1 MFVDPIITIY
11 TQVYNTKEN
20 DLKQCIESVLN
31 QTYTNFEYFIF
42 DNGCTD
48 GSSEILKEYAAKDAR
63 IHLTAIPENVLSF
76 HIFDVIQHMTGEYV
90 TILDSDDWWEP
101 NYLESLLEF
110 AERNQLDIACTGT
123 LFHYEAT
130 GATST
135 RAVSQPLILDQRYYA
150 IAFPQYHVFF
160 RPMWGKLIRFS
171 YVKEE
176 IQKVVQ
182 YGSDTL
188 YNFYWLKQSNRM
200 GIDSS
205 ILHHY
210 RVHKQSMSYQYNP
223 ERFQADVDLYEDA
236 VNFLKPY
243 GPISVQNQ
251 QFLYII
257 FSNAVID
264 TIQVIQNSNL
274 TPQEKLSE
282 YARIAMHPITQA
294 AYACQ
299 VQYCENSK
307 KMLLQFV
314 CQNGLQ
320 CKEKQESFHQAMQ
333 ILLPKCG
340 SAVTNISLPVFLSN
354 TIQPYFLVD
363 DREHV
368 VSKLV
373 ALLPQIQ
380 QIGKFELGRCLQTL
394 AKGKVFLSDIEDIRF
409 AKSYGKVYMMLW
421 QEKYMDALD
430 EMTGLL
436 LENQVQTVKEIFLD
450 VYVKLAA
457 LQNVENA
464 FIFGKIQMAQ
474 YYATQ
479 KQFQETKEIYQEL
492 VEFGLSDLDEV
503 KNIRLQLEKRNLT

>member
-1 MFVDPIITIY
+1 MNDKIRISIY
-11 TQVYNTKEN
+11 TQVYNTKEEY
-20 DLKQCIESVLN
+20 LRYCIESVLK
-31 QTYTNFEYFIF
+31 QTHKNFEYFIF

-48 GSSEILKEYAAKDAR
+48 GSSEILKEYATKDSR
-63 IHLTAIPENVLSF
+63 IHLTAISENMLSF
-76 HIFDVIQHMTGEYV
+76 QIFDVIQYMTGEYV

-110 AERNQLDIACTGT
+110 AERNRLDIACTGT

-130 GATST
+130 GATGA
-135 RAVSQPLILDQRYYA
+135 RAVSQPMILEQQHYA

-160 RPMWGKLIRFS
+160 RTVWGKLIRFS
-171 YVKEE
+171 YMQEE

-188 YNFYWLKQSNRM
+188 YAFHWLKQANRM

-210 RVHKQSMSYQYNP
+210 RVHKQSISYQYSP

-236 VNFLKPY
+236 VNFLKLY
-243 GPISVQNQ
+243 GPISAQNQ
-251 QFLYII
+251 QFLYGVFAFAI
-257 FSNAVID
+257 ID

-274 TPQEKLSE
+274 TPKEKLDE
-282 YARIAMHPITQA
+282 YAIIATNPITQG
-294 AYACQ
+294 AYACKTDPCQ
-299 VQYCENSK
+299 KSRK
-307 KMLLQFV
+307 GLIQFI

-320 CKEKQESFHQAMQ
+320 IKGYNENFHQVMK
-333 ILLPKCG
+333 ILLPQCG
-340 SAVTNISLPVFLSN
+340 SAVTNINLSIFLHD
-354 TIQPYFLVD
+354 TIQPYFFAD
-363 DREHV
+363 DKDHV

-373 ALLPQIQ
+373 ELLPKIQ
-380 QIGKFELGRCLQTL
+380 QISKFGLGKCLQTL
-394 AKGKVFLSDIEDIRF
+394 AEGKAFLSDIEDIRF

-464 FIFGKIQMAQ
+464 FIFGKIQTAL
-474 YYATQ
+474 YYCQQ
-479 KQFQETKEIYQEL
+479 KQFQTAKEIYQEL
-492 VEFGLSDLDEV
+492 VEFGLTDLDEV
-503 KNIRLQLEKRNLT
+503 QMIRLQLEKRNLI